1 MALTPDTDPQE
12 THEWLEAIDAV
23 LEHEGTERA
32 HFLLE
37 TLIEKARRSGAYL
50 PYNATTAYVNT
61 IPTHLQQRLQGNP
74 DMERRIR
81 ALIRWNAIMTVLRA
95 NEKSPGVGGH
105 IASFQS
111 AATLYDVGF
120 NHFFRA
126 ANENFGGDCVYFQG
140 HSSPG
145 VYARAFLEG
154 RISEEQLR
162 AFRQEV
168 DGKGDRKSVV

>member
-1 MALTPDTDPQE
+1 MASSIPDIDPQE
-12 THEWLEAIDAV
+12 TQEWLDAIDAV
-23 LEHEGTERA
+23 LEQEGTERA

-37 TLIEKARRSGAYL
+37 TLIDKSRRSGANL
-50 PYNATTAYVNT
+50 PFNPTTAYVNT
-61 IPTHLQQRLQGNP
+61 IPTHLQAKLPGDP
-74 DMERRIR
+74 HMERRIR
-81 ALIRWNAIMTVLRA
+81 ALIRWNAIATVMRA

-126 ANENFGGDCVYFQG
+126 PDHKSGGDLVMFQG

-145 VYARAFLEG
+145 
-154 RISEEQLR
+154 I
-162 AFRQEV
+162 
-168 DGKGDRKSVV
+168 